1 VIGIVLIS
9 HSKSLAEGVKE
20 LASGMTGG
28 IVPIAAAG
36 GGPDGGLGTDVERIR
51 GAIEEVY
58 SSAGVLILMDLG
70 SAVMSAEVAVEDL
83 DERRREHILL
93 SNAPLVEG
101 AVIAAVEASIGKSL
115 REVNAAAEDA
125 SFMQKVE
132 R

>member
-83 DERRREHILL
+83 DERRREDILL

-115 REVNAAAEDA
+115 REVNAAAEYA